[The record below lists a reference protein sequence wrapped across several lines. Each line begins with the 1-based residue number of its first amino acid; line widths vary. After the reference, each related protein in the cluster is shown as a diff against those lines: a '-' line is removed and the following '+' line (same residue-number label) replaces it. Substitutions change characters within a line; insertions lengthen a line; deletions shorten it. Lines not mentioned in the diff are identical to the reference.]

1 MSRYAV
7 NKALWQIA
15 RDEGACAAYRA
26 DRHMFLA
33 GRDLTERE
41 HADLTAMNYRALFE
55 GGAHPF
61 LLYTCRIRLSDGWT
75 FQLMLDHI
83 AAFEGVSPPLDI
95 ST

>member
-7 NKALWQIA
+7 NKALWQVA
-15 RDEGACAAYRA
+15 RDQAACAAFRA
-26 DRHMFLA
+26 DRDAFLA
-33 GRDLTERE
+33 GWDLTEQER
-41 HADLTAMNYRALFE
+41 ADLTNMDYRALFE

-61 LLYTCRIRLSDGWT
+61 LLYTSRIRLSDGWT